1 MSSFEGSAS
10 AANAKVCEIAD
21 RAGHDVPMHVAQDI
35 VNAVAEEIAAALQK
49 RIPGDAPDLTAA
61 KVQGAWRDAA
71 KLALDFV
78 R

>member
-1 MSSFEGSAS
+1 MDPTEGSTA
-10 AANAKVCEIAD
+10 AANDKVCEIAD

-49 RIPGDAPDLTAA
+49 RIPGDARDLTAA

-71 KLALDFV
+71 KLALDFIQ
-78 R
+78 